1 MRLSIIG
8 EPLRERSP
16 APLLLQSRGTK
27 AVKTAFVTGGA
38 GFLGV
43 NLVEQLVSAGWEV
56 IVFDTAG
63 ADAAQMA
70 KRGVSLV
77 KGDITDPA
85 SCERALPAGVDA
97 VFHLAGD
104 TSHWKLGNERQTA
117 VNVEGT
123 RNVVAA
129 ALRSEAQRLVHT
141 SSIAAYGFQSSRITE
156 EMRSTALD
164 SSINY
169 FRSKRLAELE
179 VERGIE
185 RGLDAVILNPSNILG
200 PHDRSGWSR
209 FFRLIE
215 RGKLPGVPP
224 GRASFCH
231 VRAVAEAHIAAWER
245 GRSGHHYLLGGADA
259 TFLEMVQVIGQLL
272 GRPTP
277 SRMTP
282 AFLSSLAGSF
292 SLWVSFLTCREPDLT
307 PEKATLLSSELVCS
321 SEKAERELGYRSVPL
336 ETMLEDCHRWMLEEG
351 LLGHALSSR
360 G

>member
-1 MRLSIIG
+1 
-8 EPLRERSP
+8 
-16 APLLLQSRGTK
+16 
-27 AVKTAFVTGGA
+27 VKTAFVTGGA

-43 NLVEQLVSAGWEV
+43 NLVDQLVSAGWEV
-56 IVFDTAG
+56 LVFDTAG
-63 ADAAQMA
+63 ANAAQIE
-70 KRGVSLV
+70 KRDVSLV
-77 KGDITDPA
+77 EGDITDPA

-104 TSHWKLGNERQTA
+104 TSHWKLGDHRQTK

-123 RNVVAA
+123 RNVVGA
-129 ALRSEAQRLVHT
+129 ALRSKVRRLVHT
-141 SSIAAYGFQSSRITE
+141 SSIAAYGFQPSRITE

-179 VERGIE
+179 VERGSE

-215 RGKLPGVPP
+215 QGRLPGVPP

-231 VRAVAEAHIAAWER
+231 VREVAAAHVAAFER

-259 TFLEMVQVIGQLL
+259 TFLELVQLIGKLL

-277 SRMTP
+277 SRATP
-282 AFLSSLAGSF
+282 AFLSKLAGRL
-292 SLWVSFLTCREPDLT
+292 SLWGSYLTHREPDLT
-307 PEKATLLSSELVCS
+307 PEKATLLSSELLCS
-321 SEKAERELGYRSVPL
+321 SAKAERELGYRSVPL
-336 ETMLEDCHRWMLEEG
+336 QTMLEDCHRWMLAEG
-351 LLGHALSSR
+351 LLGRAPRTGSADAPPR
-360 G
+360 RD

>member
-1 MRLSIIG
+1 M
-8 EPLRERSP
+8 
-16 APLLLQSRGTK
+16 
-27 AVKTAFVTGGA
+27 KTAFVTGGA
-38 GFLGV
+38 GFLGL

-56 IVFDTAG
+56 VVFDTA
-63 ADAAQMA
+63 AANAAQIE

-104 TSHWKLGNERQTA
+104 TSHWKLGDARQTT

-129 ALRSEAQRLVHT
+129 ALRGKARRLVHT
-141 SSIAAYGFQSSRITE
+141 SSIAAYGFQPSRITE

-179 VERGIE
+179 VQRGGE

-209 FFRLIE
+209 FFGLIE
-215 RGKLPGVPP
+215 QGRLPGVPP

-231 VRAVAEAHIAAWER
+231 AREVAAAHVAAFER
-245 GRSGHHYLLGGADA
+245 GHSGHHYLLGGADA
-259 TFLEMVQVIGQLL
+259 TFLELVQQIGKLL
-272 GRPTP
+272 GQPTP
-277 SRMTP
+277 SRVTP
-282 AFLSSLAGSF
+282 AFLSKLAGRL
-292 SLWVSFLTCREPDLT
+292 SLWGSYLTRREPDLT
-307 PEKATLLSSELVCS
+307 PEKATLLSSELLCS
-321 SEKAERELGYRSVPL
+321 SEKADRELGYRSVPL
-336 ETMLEDCHRWMLEEG
+336 QTMLEDCHRWMLAEG
-351 LLGHALSSR
+351 LLGH
-360 G
+360 

>member
-1 MRLSIIG
+1 M
-8 EPLRERSP
+8 
-16 APLLLQSRGTK
+16 
-27 AVKTAFVTGGA
+27 KTAFVTGGA

-43 NLVEQLVSAGWEV
+43 NLVEQLVAAGWEV

-63 ADAAQMA
+63 ANSAQIE
-70 KRGVSLV
+70 KQGVSLV
-77 KGDITDPA
+77 KGDITDLA
-85 SCERALPAGVDA
+85 SCQRALPAGVDA

-104 TSHWKLGNERQTA
+104 TSHWKLGDARQTK

-129 ALRSEAQRLVHT
+129 ALRSKARRLVHT
-141 SSIAAYGFQSSRITE
+141 SSVAAYGFQPSRITE
-156 EMRSTALD
+156 EMQSTALD

-179 VERGIE
+179 VQREID

-200 PHDRSGWSR
+200 PHDGSGWSR
-209 FFRLIE
+209 FFRLIDQG
-215 RGKLPGVPP
+215 RLPGVPP

-231 VRAVAEAHIAAWER
+231 VREVAAAHIGAFER
-245 GRSGHHYLLGGADA
+245 GRPGRHYLLGGADA
-259 TFLEMVQVIGQLL
+259 TFLELVQQIGRLM

-277 SRMTP
+277 SRATP
-282 AFLSSLAGSF
+282 AFLSKLAGRL
-292 SLWVSFLTCREPDLT
+292 SLWGSYLTRREPNLT
-307 PEKATLLSSELVCS
+307 PEKATLLSSELLCS

-336 ETMLEDCHRWMLEEG
+336 QTMLEDCHHWMLAEG
-351 LLGHALSSR
+351 LLDRVPSSR